1 MGVETR
7 IKRLIEHYEY
17 NVSSFSKAIGLTGNV
32 TIHKI
37 VKGESAPSFATLLK
51 IKEAFP
57 EINTDWILNGD
68 GDMIIK
74 NQKDISWY
82 KDQLENAKEEIKW
95 HRDLVDTLKTAINNQ
110 TKKVGKKRK
119 PKQSKTKVS

>member
-1 MGVETR
+1 MGVDER
-7 IKRLIEHYEY
+7 IKRLIEHYEH

-57 EINTDWILNGD
+57 EANIDWILSGD
-68 GDMIIK
+68 GDMLIK

-82 KDQLENAKEEIKW
+82 QAQLANAKEEIKW
-95 HRDLVDTLKTAINNQ
+95 HRELVDTLKIAINNQ
-110 TKKVGKKRK
+110 TKREEKSIK
-119 PKQSKTKVS
+119 PKQIKTKV

>member
-1 MGVETR
+1 MGVDER
-7 IKRLIEHYEY
+7 IKGLIEHYEH

-51 IKEAFP
+51 IKETYPAVN
-57 EINTDWILNGD
+57 IDWILNGD
-68 GDMIIK
+68 GDMFIK

-82 KDQLENAKEEIKW
+82 EDQLANAKEEIRW
-95 HRDLVDTLKTAINNQ
+95 HRELVDTLKIAINNQ
-110 TKKVGKKRK
+110 TKQEEKIIK
-119 PKQSKTKVS
+119 PKQIRTKV